1 MRKYYI
7 EESPLWMSEN
17 AADIWNFLMPVFEEH
32 GEKIAIVENAQDYE
46 VNISG
51 EVTSE
56 PEFVYNP
63 TRPEE
68 IRITRR
74 PFMIIEEFL
83 SVTFHYKLNKDIFRE
98 MKTEW
103 PSGMQVDN
111 LLPHSFVIKD
121 NEGKVLFAN
130 APFFKIAL
138 LHEREAETLK
148 DMGMNLKEWNV
159 LLNDVI

>member
-7 EESPLWMSEN
+7 EESPLWQAEN
-17 AADIWNFLMPVFEEH
+17 TTDIWNFLMTVFEER
-32 GEKIAIVENAQDYE
+32 GEKIAIVKNTLDYE
-46 VNISG
+46 VNILG

-56 PEFVYNP
+56 PEFFYNH
-63 TRPEE
+63 TGPEE

-74 PFMIIEEFL
+74 PFMIMEDFL
-83 SVTFHYKLNKDIFRE
+83 SVTFHYKLNREIIRE
-98 MKTEW
+98 MQSEW
-103 PSGMQVDN
+103 PTGMKVDN
-111 LLPHSFVIKD
+111 LPLYFFVIKD
-121 NEGKVLFAN
+121 KEGKALFAN

-148 DMGMNLKEWNV
+148 GMGMDLKEWNV